1 MNRAWNEGPRHW
13 RDKAIAWGAKRIVR
27 PLLAAPI
34 PWLIHRAGFA
44 LGGTLRFRA
53 RGITTREMTL
63 ARMRVLIHTPVSPKR
78 RLVWVHGGGFVVGS
92 PWTHRA
98 MCTHLARALNA
109 VVIAPS
115 YRLAPE
121 NPFPAGFEDVL
132 RAVGEAENLHPE
144 LGPLIL
150 AGDSAGGCLVMAA
163 LAARLKAGAKFGA
176 VLLSSPASYVDPDR
190 EPAENRNDLLFPL
203 TILQRIARD
212 YIGEGDPDDPR
223 LSPSVADFTGA
234 PPTLIHCVE
243 GEYLEEDSDLLAD
256 ALRASGAEVTVE
268 KARLVPHA
276 FHYMAGASPRADAAI
291 ARMAEFLDAI

>member
-1 MNRAWNEGPRHW
+1 MNGAWNEGPRHW
-13 RDKAIAWGAKRIVR
+13 RDKAISWGAKRIVR

-34 PWLIHRAGFA
+34 PWSIHRAGFA
-44 LGGTLRFRA
+44 LGGILRLRA
-53 RGITTREMTL
+53 RGVKTHETTL
-63 ARMRVLIHTPVSPKR
+63 ARMRVLIHTPPSPKR

-92 PWTHRA
+92 PQTHRA
-98 MCTHLARALNA
+98 MCTHLARALDA

-132 RAVGEAENLHPE
+132 RAVGEAESVRPE

-163 LAARLKAGAKFGA
+163 LAARLRAGANFSA
-176 VLLSSPASYVDPDR
+176 VLLSSPASYVDPER

-212 YIGEGDPDDPR
+212 YIGDGDPDDPR
-223 LSPSVADFTGA
+223 LSPAAADFTGA

-243 GEYLEEDSDLLAD
+243 GEYLEEDSDRLAD